1 MVVLTFLYKN
11 GLWLS
16 WPLFGL
22 GIFLTW
28 FCIVTVV
35 RLGEKNRI
43 CSLPLEAEQN
53 VEFIEAGQ
61 VILWL
66 EGPQLTTRFAGI
78 SYELTGMDG
87 SSNRGRRTLFRLRS
101 SGWSKMHFTDR
112 VFTLAY
118 PGRYVLHTHG
128 LGDPRAA
135 DDKHRIL
142 FMRPYLVQS
151 IRCILG
157 ILLGSFLII
166 GSTVNFILRLTQG
179 GPA

>member
-1 MVVLTFLYKN
+1 MAVLTFLYKN

-22 GIFLTW
+22 GVFLLW

-35 RLGEKNRI
+35 RLGDKNLI
-43 CSLPLEAEQN
+43 CSLPLEAEQS
-53 VEFIEAGQ
+53 VDFAEAGQ

-66 EGPQLTTRFAGI
+66 KGPQLTTRFAGI

-87 SSNRGRRTLFRLRS
+87 SSNRGRMCLFRLRS
-101 SGWSKMHFTDR
+101 SGWSKMRFTDR
-112 VFTLAY
+112 VFTLSY
-118 PGRYVLHTHG
+118 PGRYVLHIRG
-128 LGDPRAA
+128 LGDPRPN

-142 FMRPYLVQS
+142 FMRPYLPQS
-151 IRCILG
+151 IGCVLG
-157 ILLGSFLII
+157 ILLGSFLVI